1 MLHWKKITVCTTADR
16 LEALETLLWDLG
28 ALSVTVTDSEDNP
41 IFEPG
46 PGETPL
52 WMNMDVCGLFEQGVE
67 VEEVVHKVE
76 CEGYQVLNIEKLDD
90 RHWERE
96 WLSRFH
102 AMQFGT
108 RLWVCPS
115 DQTVSDPDAVVLSL
129 DPGLAFGTGTH
140 ATTRLCLE
148 WLDASELTG
157 KCVIDYGCGSGILGI
172 AALLLGAE
180 KVLAVDIDP
189 QALRATRDNAQRN
202 RVGHRLDTCHPG
214 EVDFT
219 EVDIVMA
226 NILAQP
232 LIDLADLLLSLLKDD
247 GDLLLSGIMDSQ
259 RSWVEAAYKGKATI
273 VGHWH
278 QEGWFSMQARK

>member
-1 MLHWKKITVCTTADR
+1 MLHWKKITLCTTADR
-16 LEALETLLWDLG
+16 LEALETILWDLG

-52 WMNMDVCGLFEQGVE
+52 WMNMDVCGLFEQGVV
-67 VEEVVHKVE
+67 VEEVVHKIE
-76 CEGYQVLNIEKLDD
+76 CAGYQVLNIEKLHD

-102 AMQFGT
+102 AMQFGN

-140 ATTRLCLE
+140 ATTRLCLQ

-202 RVGHRLDTCHPG
+202 RVGHRLDVCHPE

-219 EVDIVMA
+219 KVDIVMA

-259 RSWVEAAYKGKATI
+259 QSWIEAAYLEKATI

-278 QEGWFSMQARK
+278 REGWLSMQARK